1 MKRVDGS
8 GVFLLILLVVSM
20 AILVF
25 TGCKKDAEKDY
36 YIPEAFKPW
45 VIYKPGSYWIYL
57 NEKTGSQD
65 CTYVKSISYGTHVT
79 GGNGSSDPISRYEWA
94 TISLK
99 GPLFSLMSIEASSA
113 STVDPVQENA
123 RFLLC
128 PCTSGLENVGFSF
141 VLLVNPVFTLYRYK
155 EVISN
160 SGVKTVYPAE
170 TINGNNFTN
179 VYDLRHEWLTKIG
192 DSMVTEAHMAKSV
205 GIVKFRTYKEKFDTT
220 WSLLRWNVVQ

>member
-1 MKRVDGS
+1 MKRVDGL
-8 GVFLLILLVVSM
+8 GVFLLILLVVSIT
-20 AILVF
+20 ILIF
-25 TGCKKDAEKDY
+25 PGCKKTAELHY
-36 YIPEAFKPW
+36 FIPEGFKPW

-65 CTYVKSISYGTHVT
+65 CTYVKSISYGVHIT

-94 TISLK
+94 TVSLK
-99 GPLFSLMSIEASSA
+99 GPLFSMMSIDASSA

-123 RFLLC
+123 YFSLH
-128 PCTSGLENVGFSF
+128 PCTQGLEKVGFSY

-155 EVISN
+155 EIISN

-170 TINGNNFTN
+170 IINGNNFTN
-179 VYDLRHEWLTKIG
+179 VYDLRHEWLTSIG

-205 GIVKFRTYKEKFDTT
+205 GIIKFRTYKEKLDTT
-220 WSLLRWNVVQ
+220 WSLLRWKVVQ